1 MLPCGRYTSFC
12 CGQGEAAR
20 NCCTTEN
27 GVVEVPAGYV
37 VFLDLATTTVCESAS
52 CTAIPSPESS
62 SGARQFELKDMVGI
76 GVGFAAGLVIAA
88 AAAAFFWV
96 KWRTTNTRYK
106 NLQDAVREEVLK

>member
-1 MLPCGRYTSFC
+1 
-12 CGQGEAAR
+12 
-20 NCCTTEN
+20 
-27 GVVEVPAGYV
+27 
-37 VFLDLATTTVCESAS
+37 
-52 CTAIPSPESS
+52 
-62 SGARQFELKDMVGI
+62 MVGI